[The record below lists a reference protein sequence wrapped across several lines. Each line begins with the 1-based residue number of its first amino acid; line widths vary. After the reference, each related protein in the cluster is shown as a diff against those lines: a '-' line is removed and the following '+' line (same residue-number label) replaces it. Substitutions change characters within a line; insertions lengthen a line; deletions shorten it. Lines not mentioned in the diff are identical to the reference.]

1 MEPAGALE
9 DVYVLVEYEFEYVAK
24 DGTLISIKPNERYV
38 LLRRTNDHWWHVKK
52 SKDARPFYI
61 PAKYV
66 KELPPVTRPTSVFEL
81 PPETPGQLVSRD
93 TLETIVLQPARAG
106 QDQPLAYEYKFLSAA
121 QQKEQHK
128 MDTNKPDTDL
138 GAGSVW
144 SGSGTLGPACKDTS
158 FEGETLTQV
167 VGEGKDSPPV
177 LSSFHNPHC
186 AKRSSHSPALHIPP
200 IEHMRPTQS
209 LDDLARVTPN
219 PRLRVSHTGSR
230 RAGTTA
236 GPLLSPQP
244 LSKSQSENIYESI
257 KDLERQE
264 KAGTRAGS
272 SRPAQAWQEEE
283 NPTPVYVNIQELRQQ
298 SAATDPSPPQH
309 CPSSVLEDWE
319 THTDTGSGH
328 LFYYNSVTGETTWD
342 SPFACPE
349 DGVSPAPS
357 PSPSLAPSP
366 AAAEWGQYVDDASG
380 QVFFYNSV
388 TGETSWELPPA
399 VDEPSAQEMQ
409 PAIAQYRP
417 MDQRPPTPETDY
429 PDLSP
434 EELDGYP
441 EEDYSPVG
449 SYKQSTYPYL
459 LPGRSPRHS
468 AELSPS
474 PGWCSQDNPEGQA
487 FYPDYYA
494 SDTVSVPEGHR
505 RASSGSSQDSSPF
518 ASWHNYMPAIL
529 IQKEEK
535 FKSLDKA
542 GVLYRTKTA
551 DKGKRLRK
559 NWSSSWTVLEGGI
572 LTFFKESKHLSS
584 SSLKHPAMLTT
595 PEHTVDL
602 RGAAVSWAPKE
613 KSSKKNVLELKTR
626 DGSEFLIQ
634 HDSEPIVATWQKAIA
649 DSIGK
654 LSTDFPTHDENAN
667 VGDFGAK
674 ERLRNNKDED
684 KKNPASGPA
693 ASSLGSESD
702 TSKVRNRL
710 RKLLQKRPPLQFLRE
725 RGYIKDQVFGC
736 SLQALCEREHGTVP
750 GFVQQCIQTV
760 EHRGLDIDGLYRISG
775 NLATIQKLRYKV
787 DHDEHLDLDDGR
799 WEDVHVITG
808 ALKLFFRE
816 LPEPLFPFSYFD
828 KFITAIKIHDQAKR
842 SKCIRDLVCSLPEAN
857 CDTMKAL
864 FQHLCRV
871 IDYKE
876 QNRMSVQSVAIVFGP
891 TLLRPETEE
900 VNMAMHM
907 VFQNQIV
914 EHILNQYSYIF
925 PDS

>member
-9 DVYVLVEYEFEYVAK
+9 DVCVLVEYEFEYVAK

-66 KELPPVTRPTSVFEL
+66 KELPPVSRPTSVFEL
-81 PPETPGQLVSRD
+81 PPETPGELVSRD
-93 TLETIVLQPARAG
+93 AMETTVLQPARAG
-106 QDQPLAYEYKFLSAA
+106 QDQPLAYEYKFLSTA
-121 QQKEQHK
+121 QQEEQHK
-128 MDTNKPDTDL
+128 VDANERDTDL
-138 GAGSVW
+138 GARSLC

-158 FEGETLTQV
+158 FKGETLTRA

-186 AKRSSHSPALHIPP
+186 AKRSSHSPALHITP

-209 LDDLARVTPN
+209 LEDLARVTPN
-219 PRLRVSHTGSR
+219 PRLSVGHMGSR
-230 RAGTTA
+230 RAGTA
-236 GPLLSPQP
+236 VGSLLSLQP
-244 LSKSQSENIYESI
+244 LSKSQSEDIYESI

-264 KAGTRAGS
+264 KAGPWAES
-272 SRPAQAWQEEE
+272 SRPAQACQEEE
-283 NPTPVYVNIQELRQQ
+283 NPTPVYVNIQELRQL
-298 SAATDPSPPQH
+298 SAVTDPSPPQR
-309 CPSSVLEDWE
+309 CPSSVLADWE

-342 SPFACPE
+342 SPFGCPE

-357 PSPSLAPSP
+357 PSPSLVPCP
-366 AAAEWGQYVDDASG
+366 AVAEWGQYVDDASG

-388 TGETSWELPPA
+388 TGETSWEPPPA
-399 VDEPSAQEMQ
+399 TDEPSTQEMQ

-449 SYKQSTYPYL
+449 SYEQSTYPYL

-474 PGWCSQDNPEGQA
+474 PGC
-487 FYPDYYA
+487 
-494 SDTVSVPEGHR
+494 
-505 RASSGSSQDSSPF
+505 
-518 ASWHNYMPAIL
+518 
-529 IQKEEK
+529 
-535 FKSLDKA
+535 LDKA
-542 GVLYRTKTA
+542 GVLYRTKTV

-572 LTFFKESKHLSS
+572 LTFFFKESKHLSS

-613 KSSKKNVLELKTR
+613 KSSKKNVLELKTH

-634 HDSEPIVATWQKAIA
+634 HDSEPIVATWQKVIA
-649 DSIGK
+649 DSISK
-654 LSTDFPTHDENAN
+654 L
-667 VGDFGAK
+667 
-674 ERLRNNKDED
+674 RLGNNKDED
-684 KKNPASGPA
+684 KKNPGEWVKSERGSLLGNSLGARSGSASRPSLPGSCW
-693 ASSLGSESD
+693 SSLGSESD
-702 TSKVRNRL
+702 TSKVRNKL

-760 EHRGLDIDGLYRISG
+760 ERRGLDIDGLYRISG

-787 DHDEHLDLDDGR
+787 DHGRPAFNEHLDLDDGR

-828 KFITAIKIHDQAKR
+828 KFITAIKTHDQAKR
-842 SKCIRDLVCSLPEAN
+842 SKYIRDLVCSLPEAN
-857 CDTMKAL
+857 HDTMKAL
-864 FQHLCRV
+864 FHHLCCV

>member
-1 MEPAGALE
+1 MCEQMGRNCKQGREVAVEWIYPSALQVGIRARSSQEP
-9 DVYVLVEYEFEYVAK
+9 
-24 DGTLISIKPNERYV
+24 
-38 LLRRTNDHWWHVKK
+38 
-52 SKDARPFYI
+52 
-61 PAKYV
+61 
-66 KELPPVTRPTSVFEL
+66 
-81 PPETPGQLVSRD
+81 
-93 TLETIVLQPARAG
+93 QPA
-106 QDQPLAYEYKFLSAA
+106 PLASL
-121 QQKEQHK
+121 
-128 MDTNKPDTDL
+128 
-138 GAGSVW
+138 W
-144 SGSGTLGPACKDTS
+144 AC
-158 FEGETLTQV
+158 
-167 VGEGKDSPPV
+167 
-177 LSSFHNPHC
+177 
-186 AKRSSHSPALHIPP
+186 
-200 IEHMRPTQS
+200 
-209 LDDLARVTPN
+209 
-219 PRLRVSHTGSR
+219 
-230 RAGTTA
+230 
-236 GPLLSPQP
+236 
-244 LSKSQSENIYESI
+244 
-257 KDLERQE
+257 
-264 KAGTRAGS
+264 
-272 SRPAQAWQEEE
+272 QEEE
-283 NPTPVYVNIQELRQQ
+283 NPTPVYVNIQELRQL
-298 SAATDPSPPQH
+298 SAVTDPSPPQR
-309 CPSSVLEDWE
+309 CPSSVLADWE

-342 SPFACPE
+342 SPFGCPE

-357 PSPSLAPSP
+357 PSPSLVPCP
-366 AAAEWGQYVDDASG
+366 AVAEWDQYVDDASG

-388 TGETSWELPPA
+388 TGETSWEPPPA
-399 VDEPSAQEMQ
+399 TDEPSTQQMQ

-449 SYKQSTYPYL
+449 SYEQSTYPYL

-468 AELSPS
+468 VELSPS
-474 PGWCSQDNPEGQA
+474 PGWCSQNNPEGQA
-487 FYPDYYA
+487 FYPDHFT
-494 SDTVSVPEGHR
+494 SDTVSVPGGHR

-518 ASWHNYMPAIL
+518 ASWHNCMPAIL

-542 GVLYRTKTA
+542 GVLYRTKTV

-572 LTFFKESKHLSS
+572 LTFFFKESKHLSS

-613 KSSKKNVLELKTR
+613 KSSKKNVLELKTH

-634 HDSEPIVATWQKAIA
+634 HDSEPIVATWQKVIA
-649 DSIGK
+649 DSISK
-654 LSTDFPTHDENAN
+654 LSTEFPTHDENGN
-667 VGDFGAK
+667 VGEFGAK
-674 ERLRNNKDED
+674 ERLGNNKDED

-693 ASSLGSESD
+693 IGSLGSESD
-702 TSKVRNRL
+702 TSKVRNKL

-760 EHRGLDIDGLYRISG
+760 EQRGLDIDGLYRISG

-828 KFITAIKIHDQAKR
+828 KFITAIKTHDQAKR
-842 SKCIRDLVCSLPEAN
+842 SKYIRDLVCSLPEAN
-857 CDTMKAL
+857 HDTMKAL
-864 FQHLCRV
+864 FHHLCCV